1 MAGRELPDTAGN
13 CFPLL
18 SKNTAMRASSL
29 LLLILFSSC
38 VLLEPALPMGY
49 PRAWEHSRSR
59 GLSQDDV
66 SAEQRPD
73 TAFYVSAIS
82 FPPSYDWQK
91 DTAFGATACTL
102 KFFRGTEQLLSVCAG
117 PSQRISAHPDRHH
130 IIDGKLYTEYFDSHG
145 TTVKCNG
152 ETVAEWSGSESLLG
166 ILHKDGV
173 LHTLGRGPSSL
184 WFTYRRDGVPL
195 MKVEGGEVFGGFD
208 SCTCGPTGAIYED
221 GGAVCFAY
229 KTSTGG
235 VQRAY
240 LVRDGVPEMMLGTP
254 SVQILDIKQIGGGAA
269 AFYREKSNAVLSFR
283 GKPVDIYWG
292 GRIIWVDGE
301 ILSLSG
307 SPSVVG
313 HFNRP
318 LNARLNYGVGG
329 EGFNK
334 NLQGGS
340 DFFYYGLDENELL
353 SFNQPRPGWESYYFF
368 NRHCA
373 CMVGSNLAAVLT
385 PRGRGTDLPFL
396 AFGKDTLRY
405 NLYGFL
411 SGVSVK
417 INN

>member
-1 MAGRELPDTAGN
+1 
-13 CFPLL
+13 
-18 SKNTAMRASSL
+18 
-29 LLLILFSSC
+29 
-38 VLLEPALPMGY
+38 
-49 PRAWEHSRSR
+49 
-59 GLSQDDV
+59 
-66 SAEQRPD
+66 
-73 TAFYVSAIS
+73 
-82 FPPSYDWQK
+82 
-91 DTAFGATACTL
+91 
-102 KFFRGTEQLLSVCAG
+102 
-117 PSQRISAHPDRHH
+117 
-130 IIDGKLYTEYFDSHG
+130 
-145 TTVKCNG
+145 
-152 ETVAEWSGSESLLG
+152 
-166 ILHKDGV
+166 
-173 LHTLGRGPSSL
+173 
-184 WFTYRRDGVPL
+184 
-195 MKVEGGEVFGGFD
+195 
-208 SCTCGPTGAIYED
+208 
-221 GGAVCFAY
+221 
-229 KTSTGG
+229 
-235 VQRAY
+235 
-240 LVRDGVPEMMLGTP
+240 MMLGTP

-318 LNARLNYGVGG
+318 LNTRLNYGVGG

-340 DFFYYGLDENELL
+340 DFFYYGRDENELL
-353 SFNQPRPGWESYYFF
+353 SFNQPRQGWEGYYFF

-385 PRGRGTDLPFL
+385 PRGQGADLPFL